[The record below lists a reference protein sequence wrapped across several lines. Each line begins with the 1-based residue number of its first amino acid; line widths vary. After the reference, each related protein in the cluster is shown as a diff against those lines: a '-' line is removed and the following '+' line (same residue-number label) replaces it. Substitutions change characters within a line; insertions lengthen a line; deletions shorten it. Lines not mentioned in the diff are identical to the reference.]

1 MRRKVVAHMNWLSPE
16 EWSAVR
22 LSAQIAVL
30 CAVCST
36 PPAIFAGWF
45 LARKNFPGKAF
56 AESVICLPLVM
67 PPVTVG
73 YLLLVTLSTKS
84 MIGGWLYEEFGL
96 RLAFNFNA
104 AVIAS
109 AVVSFPLYVRT
120 VRVAIEMVD
129 TKFEEASRQLG
140 SGAIATFFRVTF
152 PLAIPGILAGL
163 VLAFARSLGEFGAT
177 ITFAAN
183 IEGETRTLP
192 LAIYSYMSIP
202 GKENEAM
209 KLAWISVAIALLA
222 FVGAEYLLR
231 RRGKPRVA

>member
-1 MRRKVVAHMNWLSPE
+1 MQLLTPE

-22 LSAQIAVL
+22 LSAEIAVL
-30 CAVCST
+30 CVVFST
-36 PPAIFAGWF
+36 PVAIFTGWL
-45 LARKNFPGKAF
+45 LARKNFPGKAL
-56 AESVICLPLVM
+56 AESIICLPLVM

-73 YLLLVTLSTKS
+73 YLLLITLSTKS
-84 MIGGWLYEEFGL
+84 LVGGWLYHEFGI

-129 TKFEEASRQLG
+129 RKYEEASRQLG
-140 SGAIATFFRVTF
+140 SGAVATFFRVTL
-152 PLAIPGILAGL
+152 PLAVPGILAGL

-192 LAIYSYMSIP
+192 LAIYSYMNIP
-202 GKENEAM
+202 GRESEAM
-209 KLAWISVAIALLA
+209 KLAWVSVAIALLA
-222 FVGAEYLLR
+222 FIGSEILLR
-231 RRGKPRVA
+231 RRQNARTEAA

>member
-1 MRRKVVAHMNWLSPE
+1 MEQFLSPE

-22 LSAQIAVL
+22 LSAIIALL
-30 CAVCST
+30 CAAFST
-36 PPAIFAGWF
+36 PPAIFTGWL
-45 LARKNFPGKAF
+45 LARKQFPGKAL
-56 AESVICLPLVM
+56 AESIICLPLVM

-73 YLLLVTLSTKS
+73 YLLLVCLSTRS
-84 MIGGWLYEEFGL
+84 MVGGWLFEQFGI

-129 TKFEEASRQLG
+129 RKYEQAARQLG
-140 SGAIATFFRVTF
+140 SGAVATFFRVTL
-152 PLAIPGILAGL
+152 PLAAPGILAGL

-192 LAIYSYMSIP
+192 LAIYSYMSTP
-202 GKENEAM
+202 GMEDAAM
-209 KLAWISVAIALLA
+209 KLAWVSVGIALLA
-222 FVGAEYLLR
+222 FMGSEMLLR
-231 RRGKPRVA
+231 RRQRGETPAAK